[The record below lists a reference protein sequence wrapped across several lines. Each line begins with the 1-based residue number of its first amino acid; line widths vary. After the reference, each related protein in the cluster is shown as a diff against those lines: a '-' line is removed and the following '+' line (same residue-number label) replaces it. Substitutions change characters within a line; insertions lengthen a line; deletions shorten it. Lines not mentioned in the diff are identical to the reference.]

1 MTNIFETMVKL
12 QHKFNEETIE
22 NYLDKNLNWNSAII
36 AESGELLDSLGYKW
50 WKKQVPDME
59 NVKVEAIDLLHF
71 VISDYLQ
78 KNYNGNYFY
87 MARTIDDFRMSF
99 LDKGFN
105 LSFSLEQQVNQL
117 NLNSIGRFITMK
129 QIFNHLNM
137 SNDDVYIAYIVKN
150 CLNKFRQNNGYKD
163 GSYIKYW
170 NGKEDNVIAYE
181 IANKWGAD
189 EELFEHLYIDLET
202 YYNEN
207 VLKVKK
213 DSILDKIDFFN
224 TQTVN

>member
-117 NLNSIGRFITMK
+117 NLNSIGRFTIMK

-137 SNDDVYIAYIVKN
+137 SNEDVYIAYIVKN
-150 CLNKFRQNNGYKD
+150 CLNKFRQHNGYKD

-181 IANKWGAD
+181 IANEWGAD